1 MKRIFCIVSF
11 SAVLFSC
18 EKPVIVPNTEGTK
31 ASSCNA
37 CDVKG
42 GANPNAPSSG
52 VDINNPNDTE
62 GGITDPNKD
71 KDEAKRKGSN

>member
-1 MKRIFCIVSF
+1 MKQIFCILSF
-11 SAVLFSC
+11 SLVLFSC
-18 EKPVIVPNTEGTK
+18 EKPVIVPNIDGTK
-31 ASSCNA
+31 TETCNS

-42 GANPNAPSSG
+42 RANPNAPSGG
-52 VDINNPNDTE
+52 VDISNTNDIE